1 MSEKNYDLIC
11 RSVTMSIL
19 LCRNQEIPEYHNGRM
34 SDTIW
39 KAGKV
44 LYDNIVI
51 IHYKNCINKNVFL
64 CHL

>member
-1 MSEKNYDLIC
+1 
-11 RSVTMSIL
+11 MSIL
-19 LCRNQEIPEYHNGRM
+19 FYVLCRNQEIPEYHNGRM